1 MYIRKEGIIMSKE
14 VWAIFATEVE
24 NGTMD
29 YSDIIAFINEEWSCD
44 DSEEM

>member
-24 NGTMD
+24 NGAMN
-29 YSDIIAFINEEWSCD
+29 YADIIAFINEEWTYD
-44 DSEEM
+44 NEEI